1 MKGVAVTG
9 GYAIPRREASVRA
22 RLNAR
27 MNAAV
32 VADSL
37 AKVVVVALF
46 SSMAIR
52 LAGDWVETGH
62 LTGMLLLAS
71 ESLVVALTLVRRS
84 AGVVDRSWVSRLL
97 TGFST
102 FSPNLVTPVAVGAL
116 ASEYVT
122 VAISGTG
129 LLVVVL
135 GKLSI
140 GRSFGLI
147 PANRG
152 IVSTGLYKLVRH
164 PIYLG
169 YLITHTG
176 FVLANPAGWN
186 LFFLAAAD
194 IALMLRAV
202 REERTL
208 MLDPAYQAY
217 AARVRWR
224 ILPGLF

>member
-9 GYAIPRREASVRA
+9 GYAIPRRQAGVRA
-22 RLNAR
+22 RLNAP
-27 MNAAV
+27 ALAE
-32 VADSL
+32 AL
-37 AKVVVVALF
+37 AKVVVVTLF
-46 SSMAIR
+46 SSMALR
-52 LAGDWVETGH
+52 LANDWLQTGH

-84 AGVVDRSWVSRLL
+84 AGVVDRSWVARLL

-102 FSPNLVTPVAVGAL
+102 FGPNLVTPLAVGAL
-116 ASEYVT
+116 ASQYVT
-122 VAISGTG
+122 VAISGAG

-152 IVSTGLYKLVRH
+152 IGSTGLYKLVRH

-176 FVLANPAGWN
+176 FVIANPAGWN
-186 LFFLAAAD
+186 LFVLIAAD

-208 MLDPAYQAY
+208 MQDPAYQAY
-217 AARVRWR
+217 AERVRWR
-224 ILPGLF
+224 IVPGVL

>member
-1 MKGVAVTG
+1 MKVAAVTG

-22 RLNAR
+22 RLNAS
-27 MNAAV
+27 A
-32 VADSL
+32 VADTL
-37 AKVVVVALF
+37 AKLVVVALF
-46 SSMAIR
+46 SSMAFR
-52 LAGDWVETGH
+52 LASDWVETGH
-62 LTGMLLLAS
+62 VTGMLLLAS

-84 AGVVDRSWVSRLL
+84 AGVVDRSWVARLL

-102 FSPNLVTPVAVGAL
+102 FGPNLVTPVAVGAL

-122 VAISGTG
+122 VAISGAG

-208 MLDPAYQAY
+208 MLDPAYRAY
-217 AARVRWR
+217 AQRVRWR

>member
-1 MKGVAVTG
+1 VKGVAIAS
-9 GYAIPRREASVRA
+9 GYVIPRRETRIRR
-22 RLNAR
+22 RLNAP
-27 MNAAV
+27 AL
-32 VADSL
+32 ADAL
-37 AKVVVVALF
+37 AKVLVVTLF
-46 SSMAIR
+46 SAMAVR
-52 LAGDWVETGH
+52 LAEDFLVTGH

-71 ESLVVALTLVRRS
+71 ESLVVALTLVRRA
-84 AGVVDRSWVSRLL
+84 AGVVDRSWPARLL

-102 FSPNLVTPVAVGAL
+102 FGSSLVTPLAVGAL
-116 ASEYVT
+116 AGELLTVT
-122 VAISGTG
+122 ISGVG
-129 LLVVVL
+129 LLIVVL
-135 GKLSI
+135 GKLSL

-152 IVSTGLYKLVRH
+152 IVSTGLYKVLRH

-176 FVLANPAGWN
+176 FLIANPVGWN
-186 LFFLAAAD
+186 LFVLGAAD

-208 MLDPAYQAY
+208 LKDEAYRAY

-224 ILPGLF
+224 VIPGVF

>member
-1 MKGVAVTG
+1 MKGVAVTS
-9 GYAIPRREASVRA
+9 GYAIPRRETKIR
-22 RLNAR
+22 RG
-27 MNAAV
+27 MNAPALAEALAKAV
-32 VADSL
+32 V
-37 AKVVVVALF
+37 VTLF
-46 SSMAIR
+46 SLMAFR
-52 LAGDWVETGH
+52 LANDWLVTGH

-84 AGVVDRSWVSRLL
+84 AGVVDRSWVARLL
-97 TGFST
+97 TAFST
-102 FSPNLVTPVAVGAL
+102 FGPNLVTPLAVGAL
-116 ASEYVT
+116 ASEFLT
-122 VAISGTG
+122 VAISGAG
-129 LLVVVL
+129 LLVVVA

-176 FVLANPAGWN
+176 FLIANPAGWN
-186 LFFLAAAD
+186 LFVLVAAD

-208 MLDPAYQAY
+208 MQDAAYRSY
-217 AARVRWR
+217 AERVRWR
-224 ILPGLF
+224 IVPGVF